1 MQEGVPQV
9 DHVPMLSSLLRRKE
23 LPAATTAASTSL
35 TIRLAVPADE
45 DALAGLAGLD
55 SSRPPRGLVLVAEVR
70 GELWAALSLDDGH
83 AVADPTRPSGELAWL
98 LLERGRRL
106 RHAERGRLADLGR
119 VWPAAIE
126 PRAAG

>member
-1 MQEGVPQV
+1 MQEGAPHA
-9 DHVPMLSSLLRRKE
+9 DDGRMLSSLLRRKE
-23 LPAATTAASTSL
+23 LPAAPASPSAL

-45 DALAGLAGLD
+45 DALAGLAALD
-55 SSRPPRGLVLVAEVR
+55 SSRPPRGLVLVAEV
-70 GELWAALSLDDGH
+70 GGALWAALSLDDGH
-83 AVADPTRPSGELAWL
+83 AVADPMRPSGELAWL

-106 RHAERGRLADLGR
+106 RRTERGRLADLGR